1 VFPTRRDRRLR
12 LVEAA
17 LERRQARILHVALDS
32 PLLALL
38 SPRLLRGREQ
48 SRGLRRLRARRLRD
62 GRSGHRAVS
71 LRVCDAARARREELH
86 GFPLAMR
93 VGRLRPRGLD
103 GGVGVSKAR
112 GVLRVERATGLVAR
126 ARSLERVRRV
136 ELDRRAEPGQ
146 LSLEI
151 VYVRVALAQQTQ
163 VEVEVLPQGLERTFV
178 AALPLGR
185 DVPAGIRAVRL
196 GRLGVPHRPRR
207 RGRVKLL
214 LFKVFRK
221 VGTLRIGL
229 VGHNAFL
236 RNSQTNTT

>member
-86 GFPLAMR
+86 GFLLAVR
-93 VGRLRPRGLD
+93 VGRLRLRGLD
-103 GGVGVSKAR
+103 GGSGVPKAR
-112 GVLRVERATGLVAR
+112 GVLRVQRATGLVAR

-136 ELDRRAEPGQ
+136 ELVGGRERRAEPGQ

-151 VYVRVALAQQTQ
+151 VNVRVALAQQTQ
-163 VEVEVLPQGLERTFV
+163 VEAEILPQGLERV
-178 AALPLGR
+178 AALPLSR
-185 DVPAGIRAVRL
+185 DVPAGSRAVRL
-196 GRLGVPHRPRR
+196 GRLGVPHQASSA
-207 RGRVKLL
+207 GRVRVAS
-214 LFKVFRK
+214 LFFAFRK
-221 VGTLRIGL
+221 
-229 VGHNAFL
+229 AW
-236 RNSQTNTT
+236 QAYM